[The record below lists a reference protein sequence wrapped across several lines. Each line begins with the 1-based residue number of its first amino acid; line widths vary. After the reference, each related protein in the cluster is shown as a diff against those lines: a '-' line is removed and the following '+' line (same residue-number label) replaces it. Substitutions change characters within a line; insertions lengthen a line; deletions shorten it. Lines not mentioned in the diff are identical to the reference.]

1 MGEGVVEDV
10 KHKVIFFWLTH
21 SFLRRIG
28 KRYPEYF
35 EHWVKDLTDNHSQQ
49 SVMFQRYIENKKFEV
64 IALDMNV
71 DASYVFRL
79 HKKVLE
85 KIIGN

>member
-1 MGEGVVEDV
+1 MEDV

-35 EHWVKDLTDNHSQQ
+35 EHWIKDLTDNHSQQ

>member
-1 MGEGVVEDV
+1 MQESV
-10 KHKVIFFWLTH
+10 KRKIIFFWLTH
-21 SFLRRIG
+21 SYLRRIG
-28 KRYPEYF
+28 KRYPDHF
-35 EHWVKDLTDNHSQQ
+35 KQLILDITDNHSQQ